1 MRGEDGRTEARRSA
15 ARTIPLSLLTTTSA
29 GQAIVDKG
37 AVLDV
42 REKAFAVDTSKP
54 FKLNAD
60 TSGVC
65 ASLFLSALYFPPPFF
80 CARGRSSRAGDA
92 A

>member
-65 ASLFLSALYFPPPFF
+65 ASPLFLRPFV
-80 CARGRSSRAGDA
+80 
-92 A
+92 